1 MRNLKGLGVS
11 LLSLSGQ
18 TLSLTHSCSL
28 GSFFSS
34 SKNARSPLS
43 LSLSLPQRPPVVVVV
58 LGPQGGGEG
67 VLCVHEC
74 CVCRG
79 VVRAGDVGGFSCLSE
94 VGGEGMRRSHSLKRT
109 LYCGFF
115 LGDLLRAT
123 DKMGERVLFIGTQF
137 SNLYTA
143 VDTPARGRVCEDTE
157 PVMCS
162 KVRNIVG
169 FWFCSFTRTRWSYS
183 QKVLR
188 VNKGF

>member
-1 MRNLKGLGVS
+1 ML
-11 LLSLSGQ
+11 
-18 TLSLTHSCSL
+18 
-28 GSFFSS
+28 FF
-34 SKNARSPLS
+34 S
-43 LSLSLPQRPPVVVVV
+43 LSLVRLFHSLTRARWEASSRPAKMRV
-58 LGPQGGGEG
+58 LLFLFPSLSRSAPPSSLMSLVRRGEG

-115 LGDLLRAT
+115 FGDLLRAT